1 MAAQDGDPNIP
12 EPKDPHVTEA
22 GIPDTPDP
30 TPDIPD
36 IPEVPEETPEQYQNR
51 HPKGPF

>member
-1 MAAQDGDPNIP
+1 MPAEGNDPNIP
-12 EPKDPHVTEA
+12 EPKDPKQTEA
-22 GIPDTPDP
+22 GIPEPKDP

-36 IPEVPEETPEQYQNR
+36 VPEQTPEQYQNE